1 MAGIPSNPADRKAI
15 YDGMKEIS
23 NSMTRIEAER
33 DLIKNA
39 INDICEE
46 QNLSK
51 KTFRKM
57 VKVYHKQNFQQE
69 VQSNEEFEQMYET
82 ITQTT
87 TMSKE
92 YA

>member
-1 MAGIPSNPADRKAI
+1 MTIPSNPADRKAI
-15 YDGMKEIS
+15 YDSMKEIS

-69 VQSNEEFEQMYET
+69 VQSNEEFEQLYET

>member
-1 MAGIPSNPADRKAI
+1 MTILSNPADRKAI
-15 YDGMKEIS
+15 YESMKEIS

-33 DLIKNA
+33 DFIKTA
-39 INDICEE
+39 IENICEE

-51 KTFRKM
+51 KTFRKL

-69 VQSNEEFEQMYET
+69 VQSHEEFETLYET

-87 TMSKE
+87 TMEKK

>member
-1 MAGIPSNPADRKAI
+1 MTTLSNIKDRKAVH
-15 YDGMKEIS
+15 DCMKEIS
-23 NSMTRIEAER
+23 DSMTRIEAER
-33 DLIKNA
+33 DFIKNA

-46 QNLSK
+46 QELSK
-51 KTFRKM
+51 KIFRKM

-69 VQSNEEFEQMYET
+69 VQTHEEFETLYET

>member
-1 MAGIPSNPADRKAI
+1 MTIPSNPKDRKAI
-15 YDGMKEIS
+15 HDCMKEIS
-23 NSMTRIEAER
+23 DSMTRIEAER
-33 DLIKNA
+33 ELIKTA

-69 VQSNEEFEQMYET
+69 VQSHEEFEQLYET

>member
-1 MAGIPSNPADRKAI
+1 MTIPSNPADRKAI
-15 YDGMKEIS
+15 YDSMKEIS

-51 KTFRKM
+51 KTFCKM

-69 VQSNEEFEQMYET
+69 VQSNEEFEQLYET

>member
-1 MAGIPSNPADRKAI
+1 
-15 YDGMKEIS
+15 
-23 NSMTRIEAER
+23 
-33 DLIKNA
+33 
-39 INDICEE
+39 
-46 QNLSK
+46 
-51 KTFRKM
+51 M

-69 VQSNEEFEQMYET
+69 VQSNEEFEQLYET

>member
-1 MAGIPSNPADRKAI
+1 MSSLSNVKDRKAV
-15 YDGMKEIS
+15 YDCMKQIS
-23 NSMTRIEAER
+23 DSMVRIEAER
-33 DLIKNA
+33 DYIKNA

-46 QNLSK
+46 QELSK
-51 KTFRKM
+51 KIFRKM

-69 VQSNEEFEQMYET
+69 VQNHEEFETLYET

-87 TMSKE
+87 TMGKE

>member
-1 MAGIPSNPADRKAI
+1 MTIPSNPADRKAI
-15 YDGMKEIS
+15 YDSMKEIS